1 MISLQIE
8 VTAKGASVLYETLK
22 DSKTAYSEEPEHAA
36 FMYAN
41 NKEGITGTF
50 FDYMRQDVRSVQ
62 FMFYEFISFRV
73 PGHSKRGTLGGT
85 LMCPGSNNV
94 YRVSTML

>member
-1 MISLQIE
+1 VETDTFANNRLSLTLHSENPVHHIIRLRSE

-22 DSKTAYSEEPEHAA
+22 DSKTAYSEDPEHAP

-50 FDYMRQDVRSVQ
+50 FDYMRQDVR
-62 FMFYEFISFRV
+62 
-73 PGHSKRGTLGGT
+73 K
-85 LMCPGSNNV
+85 
-94 YRVSTML
+94 

>member
-1 MISLQIE
+1 METDTFANNRLSLTLHSENPVHHMISLQIE

-22 DSKTAYSEEPEHAA
+22 DSKTAYSEDPEHAA

-50 FDYMRQDVRSVQ
+50 FDYMRQDVR
-62 FMFYEFISFRV
+62 
-73 PGHSKRGTLGGT
+73 KRSIHVL
-85 LMCPGSNNV
+85 
-94 YRVSTML
+94 

>member
-1 MISLQIE
+1 METDTFANNRLSLTLHSENPVHHRISLQIE

-22 DSKTAYSEEPEHAA
+22 DSKTAYSEDPEHAA

-50 FDYMRQDVRSVQ
+50 FDYMRQDVR
-62 FMFYEFISFRV
+62 
-73 PGHSKRGTLGGT
+73 KRSIHVL
-85 LMCPGSNNV
+85 
-94 YRVSTML
+94 